1 MISTSSMS
9 LEQLMSF
16 ILFSLSNAYL
26 EGIGSPRP
34 LASRLFFP
42 EWLRKLR
49 FWTKILGIFILKDI
63 ITNKFIWID
72 YKLINEIFEGMLW
85 WIRDGAHHL

>member
-26 EGIGSPRP
+26 EGIGGPRP

-42 EWLRKLR
+42 E
-49 FWTKILGIFILKDI
+49 
-63 ITNKFIWID
+63 
-72 YKLINEIFEGMLW
+72 
-85 WIRDGAHHL
+85 